1 MVLISTFFRRS
12 TPGGLSGKNTRII
25 KEMLALIDEFMTYL
39 AVERN
44 SSAHTRLGYGR
55 DLEQFRVFLKGELG
69 GGGEGAGGGEPDI
82 RRVRAADVTAFVYSL
97 HGDHKKS
104 SVARKIS
111 SLRSFFRFLV
121 KKGYLK
127 SNPAELVPT
136 PRADNFLPAVLTV
149 EEAECLVEAPGK
161 TDAGE
166 PLRDLAILETLYS
179 SGIRVSELTGL
190 RMTDTDLSAGTIRVV
205 GKGGKER
212 IAYLGKFAIES
223 LGAYMKKRE
232 TGASGDSPVFTGRD
246 GHAVSQRTVQ
256 RLVKRYVLKSGIN
269 KNPTPHALRHSFA
282 THLLDAGA
290 DLRSIQEML
299 GHSKLS
305 TTQRYT
311 KVGIASLM
319 EVYDRAHPLAKLK

>member
-1 MVLISTFFRRS
+1 MRGNTFKIKQM
-12 TPGGLSGKNTRII
+12 SG
-25 KEMLALIDEFMTYL
+25 LIDEFITYL
-39 AVERN
+39 AVEKN
-44 SSAHTRLGYGR
+44 YSAHTRLGYKR
-55 DLEQFRVFLKGELG
+55 DLEQFHLFLRK
-69 GGGEGAGGGEPDI
+69 EGAVPRMDRI
-82 RRVRAADVTAFVYSL
+82 TAADVTAFVYSL

-111 SLRSFFRFLV
+111 SIRSFFRFLV
-121 KKGYLK
+121 KKGHLPG
-127 SNPAELVPT
+127 SPAELVPT
-136 PRADNFLPAVLTV
+136 PRVDKYLPAVLTV
-149 EEAECLVEAPGK
+149 DEAKCLVEAPGN
-161 TDAGE
+161 TDGPG
-166 PLRDLAILETLYS
+166 PLRDLAVLETLYS

-190 RMTDTDLSAGTIRVV
+190 TMMDVDLGAGTVRVT

-223 LGAYMKKRE
+223 VGAYMKKRGGE
-232 TGASGDSPVFTGRD
+232 SAGEAPLFSGKG
-246 GHAVSQRTVQ
+246 GKGVSQRTVQ
-256 RLVKRYVLKSGIN
+256 RLVKRHVQKSGIN

-311 KVGIASLM
+311 LVSVATLM
-319 EVYDRAHPLAKLK
+319 ETYDRAHPKAKLK

>member
-1 MVLISTFFRRS
+1 MRS
-12 TPGGLSGKNTRII
+12 
-25 KEMLALIDEFMTYL
+25 LIDEFMTYL

-55 DLEQFRVFLKGELG
+55 DLEQFRIFLKGKA
-69 GGGEGAGGGEPDI
+69 GAGDEGDGPDI
-82 RRVRAADVTAFVYSL
+82 SLVRAADVTAFVYSL
-97 HGDHKKS
+97 HDDHKKS

-127 SNPAELVPT
+127 ASPAELVPT
-136 PRADNFLPAVLTV
+136 PRAENFLPAVLTV
-149 EEAECLVEAPGK
+149 EEAGCLVGAPDGS
-161 TDAGE
+161 DAID
-166 PLRDLAILETLYS
+166 PARDLAILETLYS

-190 RMTDTDLSAGTIRVV
+190 KVRDMDLKAGTLRVV

-212 IAYLGKFAIES
+212 IAYLGRFAIES
-223 LGAYMKKRE
+223 VGAYLDKR
-232 TGASGDSPVFTGRD
+232 GTGRD
-246 GHAVSQRTVQ
+246 GSSPVFAGRNGRAVSQRTVQ
-256 RLVKRYVLKSGIN
+256 RLVKKYVGRSGIN

-282 THLLDAGA
+282 THLLDAGV

-311 KVGIASLM
+311 KVGISSLM
-319 EVYDRAHPLAKLK
+319 EAYDRAHPKARLK

>member
-1 MVLISTFFRRS
+1 MRS
-12 TPGGLSGKNTRII
+12 
-25 KEMLALIDEFMTYL
+25 LIDEFITYL

-55 DLEQFRVFLKGELG
+55 DLEQFRMFLKAGAA
-69 GGGEGAGGGEPDI
+69 GGGEGAGAAGEGEPDI
-82 RRVRAADVTAFVYSL
+82 GRVRAADVTAFVYSL

-121 KKGYLK
+121 KKGHLK

-149 EEAECLVEAPGK
+149 EEAECLVEAPGS

-166 PLRDLAILETLYS
+166 SLRDLAILETLYS

-190 RMTDTDLSAGTIRVV
+190 KMKDMDLSAGTIRVV

-223 LGAYMKKRE
+223 LGAYLKKRE
-232 TGASGDSPVFTGRD
+232 TGAPNDSPVFTGHD
-246 GHAVSQRTVQ
+246 GRAVSQRTVQ

-282 THLLDAGA
+282 THLLDAGV

-319 EVYDRAHPLAKLK
+319 EAYDRAHPLAKLK